1 MAKKPDPKAAERLC
15 DEGWERLEEDDHAG
29 AVHSAQRALALA
41 PTSSEAHTLLGAAR
55 WAARDI
61 EGAEGAFRAAIERD
75 PAGVPALLYLAELLV
90 REAASALSDDADP
103 DDKAAIAG
111 AKEDVEEA
119 LELCELALDEA
130 DEEGDAVDG
139 TLLRAE
145 AYLLLQRPDDA
156 KGALGDLP
164 DGVYPDPDLH
174 LRAGQLL
181 LEVEDLDAAEAQLR
195 RALDENDDDAD
206 AWHALGCVH
215 EARGDE
221 PQMIETWLRVRALDL
236 AAPAAPWSL
245 SKEEFDAVA
254 EAALAELH
262 PRAREL
268 LGNVPILGAD
278 YPDAHVIEDG
288 WDPRILGLFTGVPY
302 PHKSSSAGT
311 PPHLDTVM
319 LYQRNIENACL
330 NRAEVEEQ
338 IRITVLHET
347 GHFFGLEEDDLHA
360 MGLG

>member
-15 DEGWERLEEDDHAG
+15 DEGWEHLEEDDHKG
-29 AVHSAQRALALA
+29 AVHSAQRALAIA
-41 PTSSEAHTLLGAAR
+41 PESAEAHTLLGAAR
-55 WAARDI
+55 WGAGDV
-61 EGAEGAFRAAIERD
+61 EGAEGAFRAALEHDGEAIS
-75 PAGVPALLYLAELLV
+75 ALLYLAELLV
-90 REAASALSDDADP
+90 REATSALSDDADP

-119 LELCELALDEA
+119 LALCDRVLDEA
-130 DEEGDAVDG
+130 EEEGDAVDG

-145 AYLLLQRPDDA
+145 ALLLLRRDQDA
-156 KGALGDLP
+156 KAALADLP
-164 DGVYPDPDLH
+164 EGEYPDPDLH

-181 LEVEDLDAAEAQLR
+181 LEVDLLDAAERQLR
-195 RALDENDDDAD
+195 RALDENPDDAD
-206 AWHALGCVH
+206 AWHTLGCLH

-221 PQMIETWLRVRALDL
+221 QQMIEAWLRVRTLDL

-268 LGNVPILGAD
+268 LGNVPILGGD
-278 YPDAHVIEDG
+278 YPDEHVIEDG

-319 LYQRNIENACL
+319 LYQRNIENACVS
-330 NRAEVEEQ
+330 REEVEEQ